1 MKNIILTV
9 VAVIALTGFLA
20 YRTLTPQDR
29 QPSSSK
35 LSESVKIYDVR
46 TPEEYNASHVP
57 TAELLPVTDIQ
68 QGKYPTVSKDT
79 PIAVYCRSG
88 NRSAG
93 ATANL
98 KAAGFTNVT
107 DLGGL
112 QDLHLYGLNANA
124 K

>member
-88 NRSAG
+88 NRSAD
-93 ATANL
+93 ATKLL
-98 KAAGFTNVT
+98 KEAGFTNVK

-112 QDLHLYGLNANA
+112 NDLSKHGLRAE
-124 K
+124 